1 MYPTNYYH
9 LLLELKKN
17 FFFKITY
24 FWWNTF
30 MPPPAL
36 QQPIKGLT
44 SGSMKWSANKDD
56 DGKKTPIYWGCVGK
70 SACHYLKWRELSLHT
85 ALEKIEKVQ
94 NIAIKKWQ
102 IGLLPK
108 KANCRKI
115 SKYAELLNE
124 KKSTHFSTILS
135 KTENLYYYNMLCTC
149 LKPSNFK
156 LKLFFGTF

>member
-1 MYPTNYYH
+1 
-9 LLLELKKN
+9 
-17 FFFKITY
+17 
-24 FWWNTF
+24 

-85 ALEKIEKVQ
+85 TLEKIQKLP

-108 KANCRKI
+108 KSELQKNQQICWIIKRKKPQPI
-115 SKYAELLNE
+115 SPRYCQKPKTYI
-124 KKSTHFSTILS
+124 TTICYVRVW
-135 KTENLYYYNMLCTC
+135 NLIVI
-149 LKPSNFK
+149 SNWNYFLALFK
-156 LKLFFGTF
+156 DIL